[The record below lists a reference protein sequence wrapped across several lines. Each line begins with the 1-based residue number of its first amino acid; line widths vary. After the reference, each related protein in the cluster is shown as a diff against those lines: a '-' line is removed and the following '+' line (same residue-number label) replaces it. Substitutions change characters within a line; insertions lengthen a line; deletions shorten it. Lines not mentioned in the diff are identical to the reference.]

1 MSFLK
6 VKLTQRKTICS
17 FLKIIWIAGAWLQKL
32 DGGRSKWKGVCYG
45 DRNIWDGKQHNVGIN
60 VYITDISILF
70 QYSFPVIH
78 RDSEAVLK
86 AKKNF
91 VYIKNIYISS
101 TEINISFV
109 ISVLPSRHT
118 VSFQRRVIDVETT
131 SCVCC
136 LWEYIFKWKPFNIQ

>member
-1 MSFLK
+1 MFFLK

-32 DGGRSKWKGVCYG
+32 DGWRSKWKGICYG

-91 VYIKNIYISS
+91 LYIKNIHQFYRYKYFIRNISS
-101 TEINISFV
+101 SQQTHGV
-109 ISVLPSRHT
+109 
-118 VSFQRRVIDVETT
+118 VSKTCYRRWNDV
-131 SCVCC
+131 VC
-136 LWEYIFKWKPFNIQ
+136 LLFMRIYL